1 MNKKTISL
9 ICLTAIYSVLFYDQH
24 VGVNFL
30 LFTLAT
36 LGFFFFQDKEA
47 IKNKSVLILSFG
59 AIFSA
64 SFAAIH
70 GSYLSMWASIVS
82 LMVLPGVFINKR
94 SNVFL
99 DFLSTL
105 VNIVTATTFMI
116 IDMIESIKKDK
127 GNGNGF
133 LRLLKYIVPIVF
145 IIIFFF
151 IYRAMNPLF
160 EKLTQDVAEIVSLGF
175 VFFTL
180 GGFTLVYSIYKQK
193 RSKDADEWEKSKP
206 INIIEENT
214 VLPQWNEGVA
224 FSLLFTALNI
234 MLISVN
240 FMDVNY
246 LYLGDGMPDGITHKE
261 FVHKGVGML
270 ILSII
275 LGISILLFFFRG
287 ALNFGKNKNLIKILA
302 FLWVAQNLFMVF
314 STGIRNGMYIDAAL
328 LTYKR
333 IGVYFWLFFALIG
346 LITLLVKLY
355 KNKTVFYLA
364 RYNFNALFIV
374 LILSS
379 AADWDMV
386 ISNFNL
392 NRAHQMDEISSL
404 DKNYMLSLSEG
415 NISGLYDIKE
425 LDGFEVDSIYSY
437 RDRYSTNVNWL
448 DYKVYDFL
456 LDDIEG
462 DWRSYSVRRERVR
475 NDINELNDNGEIASI
490 NLNSSYI
497 KSLEPLIGI
506 TNLKE
511 LDISN
516 SNIKDWKYIND
527 FKFLENLS
535 VSNLIEE
542 DLEYFKT
549 LDSLKKLHI
558 TRTDYKVKNIFIKE
572 LPEVDVY

>member
-105 VNIVTATTFMI
+105 VNIVTATTFMF

-386 ISNFNL
+386 ISDFNL

-475 NDINELNDNGEIASI
+475 NDINELNDNGEIASV

-516 SNIKDWKYIND
+516 SNIKDWRYINE
-527 FKFLENLS
+527 FKFLEN
-535 VSNLIEE
+535 
-542 DLEYFKT
+542 
-549 LDSLKKLHI
+549 
-558 TRTDYKVKNIFIKE
+558 
-572 LPEVDVY
+572 